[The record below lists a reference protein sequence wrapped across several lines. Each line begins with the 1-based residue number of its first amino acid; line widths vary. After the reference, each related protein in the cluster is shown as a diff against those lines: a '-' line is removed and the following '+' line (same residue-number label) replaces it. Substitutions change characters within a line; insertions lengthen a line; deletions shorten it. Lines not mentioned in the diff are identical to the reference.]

1 MNKVWTY
8 LFRANLYD
16 DDFTIYR
23 DIVILS
29 NQSLHDLLNFIRSLY
44 GLDSI
49 HDAIGAHCNGEW
61 FRLQPIDLSKNPLL
75 VDFVVEPNQK
85 FYYCYDLEKEF
96 EFFVELLDIREGV
109 VEAAYPICVKEEGIA
124 PAQYTPFELERAK
137 DITDKNRII
146 GIKSALRW
154 VK

>member
-1 MNKVWTY
+1 MEKVWTY

-29 NQSLHDLLNFIRSLY
+29 NQSLHDLLGFIRSLY

-49 HDAIGAHCNGEW
+49 HDAVGAHCNAEW
-61 FRLQPIDLSKNPLL
+61 FRLEAIDLDKNPLL
-75 VDFVVEPNQK
+75 MDFVVEPYQK

-109 VEAAYPICVKEEGIA
+109 AEVAYPICEKEEGFA
-124 PAQYTPFELERAK
+124 PAQYTPFELDK
-137 DITDKNRII
+137 GKNITDKNKII

-154 VK
+154 IK